1 MQQNVVLECVIVFL
15 LLEDVMI
22 KFQLFFTLLQIV
34 IIKDLRVEMTH
45 N

>member
-15 LLEDVMI
+15 LLEVVMI
-22 KFQLFFTLLQIV
+22 KFQLFLSLLQIV
-34 IIKDLRVEMTH
+34 IIKDLHVEMTH